1 MAADLVDLPPPP
13 SRKSS
18 SDSNGASKA
27 PSSLL
32 PSPEAASSSSAS
44 APLVAALLASAAS
57 TDRGAGGTRRERAA
71 VEALAAKLE
80 RLSKRRRAEERRRK
94 ESGGEDDE
102 GGGGAPSPSCS
113 SPSPSSSS
121 SRLEDLLKGR
131 WSLVYSSAQPFRSSP
146 FFWGF
151 SKAMGS
157 VAAAE
162 AVFAFTEALPF
173 ARIGTARQEVTES
186 SRRSSAA
193 DSDSNGSGSSSFSSS
208 SSSEDLLWITS
219 DVGLTVAGA
228 SGRVVTES
236 SASVVVESGNDD
248 YDDDNPSPILTLS
261 VRPVST
267 RVEGST
273 LLPGPLGKTRVP
285 VGEALDAMAWLT
297 GRVMSGGGSG
307 GGGSRGGS
315 RGGKGESNGGSPFS
329 SSSPSSSCAT
339 LLEISYL
346 DDSLRIGRTPRDGH
360 LFVYAREQE

>member
-1 MAADLVDLPPPP
+1 M
-13 SRKSS
+13 
-18 SDSNGASKA
+18 
-27 PSSLL
+27 L

-44 APLVAALLASAAS
+44 AALVAALLASAAS

-94 ESGGEDDE
+94 ESGGEDDD

-121 SRLEDLLKGR
+121 SRLEDLIKGR

-193 DSDSNGSGSSSFSSS
+193 DSDSNGSGSSSSSSFSSS

-236 SASVVVESGNDD
+236 SASVVESGNDD
-248 YDDDNPSPILTLS
+248 YDDDDNPSPILTLS

-307 GGGSRGGS
+307 GGGSRGGK
-315 RGGKGESNGGSPFS
+315 RESNGGSPFS

-339 LLEISYL
+339 LLEINYL